1 MNASDS
7 DNDHQPMNMD
17 DDDEEEVDDDIES
30 ESPPPPPQLRRR
42 RQRDDNEEEEDEE
55 VARADVR
62 QSAAR
67 EDDTVLHPP
76 SDIHQ
81 FYVDEEDFLD
91 GYEDE
96 EHEAGAVLPNVILAD
111 ANMYYRELLR
121 VVVGAANEN
130 TALLEKVL
138 HQGYQLSADELHRL
152 NVRIKYWTVYLVEN
166 YYQVLGHIVL
176 TPTGPGGESEQSS
189 GSIFILPEIWRMKLL
204 VNHARLQDLQAWKL
218 SDSEF
223 LREWFLDAPGVPLDC
238 PPKHPTLAKAKNG
251 EVRPEDQ
258 RKYDHELEVYA
269 EKMRQFEATKRIA
282 DTPLLMLNQRK
293 VMRLVQYMT
302 SKIRVI
308 PYHADLVKLL
318 ELLELKTAMFFCQT
332 MPGGVLNDPQFRSD
346 MHEEIAKMRIR
357 MEEGKDTLPQTRD
370 ASLWDMWEQ
379 QRPKDTEFTASRDFW
394 FFCAIYFVP
403 LKRAVYWAENF
414 QRLRLPRPMDKF
426 LPEGACKRL
435 KEWIGMLAK
444 QQGDKFH
451 DRLEVAARDGL
462 VHPSDLD
469 WLSYRF
475 PSDGVDPVT
484 VLRKTRG
491 VAEYDDYHEQMQFS
505 WQTVLNQVNVNPMS
519 NLYVLHLFDRYL
531 NAYKQTQFID
541 GYVIANPDIDE
552 EDVQT
557 KWQHSREPFLI
568 NVCGGF
574 WLLMDGKVLEIY
586 DIFESLCMWMVTIR
600 LTRDRVHLPK
610 DCLADRT
617 YIGDI
622 IDRIV
627 MNKKDDFHIH
637 DKFAHK
643 QYTTSM
649 ERGIPQGKTRM
660 YI

>member
-1 MNASDS
+1 MNPS
-7 DNDHQPMNMD
+7 D
-17 DDDEEEVDDDIES
+17 DDDDDDPMSIDEDDDDDDDDDGIGS
-30 ESPPPPPQLRRR
+30 ESPPPPPRRR
-42 RQRDDNEEEEDEE
+42 REREEDEE
-55 VARADVR
+55 EEPAVTRADVR
-62 QSAAR
+62 QSAAAAR
-67 EDDTVLHPP
+67 EDGDGTP
-76 SDIHQ
+76 SDVHQ

-111 ANMYYRELLR
+111 ANLYYRELLR

-138 HQGYQLSADELHRL
+138 HQGHVLTAEELHRL

-176 TPTGPGGESEQSS
+176 TPTGQGGESEQSS

-204 VNHARLQDLQAWKL
+204 VNHARLPDLQAWKL

-223 LREWFLDAPGVPLDC
+223 LREWFLDAPGVPLDR

-269 EKMRQFEATKRIA
+269 ENVRQFEATKRIS
-282 DTPLLMLNQRK
+282 DTPLLMMNQRK

-302 SKIRVI
+302 SKIRVL
-308 PYHADLVKLL
+308 PYHADMVKLL
-318 ELLELKTAMFFCQT
+318 EMLELKTAMFFCQT

-346 MHEEIAKMRIR
+346 MHDEIDKMRKR
-357 MEEGKDTLPQTRD
+357 MEEGAKDSMQSRD
-370 ASLWDMWEQ
+370 ASLWEMWEQ

-403 LKRAVYWAENF
+403 LKRALYWAENF

-426 LPEGACKRL
+426 LPEGACGRL
-435 KEWIGMLAK
+435 KDWIAMLAK

-491 VAEYDDYHEQMQFS
+491 VAEFDDYHEQMQFS

-541 GYVIANPDIDE
+541 GYVIMNPDIDE

-586 DIFESLCMWMVTIR
+586 DIYESLCMWMVTIH

-627 MNKKDDFHIH
+627 MNKKDDYHVR
-637 DKFAHK
+637 DKHAHM
-643 QYTTSM
+643 QYTTGL